1 MKPFR
6 SYIEQLAFQVDR
18 KILELEEEDHLRL
31 DIPAGERLIFRL
43 RTLLA
48 PLPWHVRARHFT
60 VTAVAIFALLFTV
73 TNAPS
78 YGKILAAN
86 LSEWQASRVE
96 QAPVPVAEPLAATPA
111 PGELFPLLLTPTTF
125 ENRIEIPSVKVSA
138 PIVEPE
144 EGIEA
149 LKGQDWNRL
158 EEEIQEALAQGV
170 VHYPGTAKAG
180 QRGNAFY
187 TGHSS
192 NVFWEVSP
200 YNTVFALLPK
210 IQVGDNIFITENQ
223 KRYHYKVEEIKEVSP
238 KEVSVLEQ
246 GDGKILTLMTC
257 TPVGTRLKRL
267 IVRASL
273 VE

>member
-43 RTLLA
+43 RTMLA
-48 PLPWHVRARHFT
+48 PLPWHVRARQFAG
-60 VTAVAIFALLFTV
+60 TAVAIFALLFTV

-86 LSEWQASRVE
+86 LSAWQEARVE
-96 QAPVPVAEPLAATPA
+96 QAAAPVVEPLAMTPA
-111 PGELFPLLLTPTTF
+111 LGELFPLLLKPTTF
-125 ENRIEIPSVKVSA
+125 ENRIEVPSVKVNA
-138 PIVEPE
+138 PLVEPE
-144 EGIEA
+144 QGVEA

-158 EEEIQEALAQGV
+158 EEEIHESLQKGV
-170 VHYPGTAKAG
+170 VHYPGTAQAG
-180 QRGNAFY
+180 EKGNAFY

-210 IQVGDNIFITENQ
+210 IKVDDDIFITENQ
-223 KRYHYKVEEIKEVSP
+223 NRFHYKVTEIKEVSP
-238 KEVSVLEQ
+238 KEVGVLEQ
-246 GDGKILTLMTC
+246 GEGKMLTLMTC

-267 IVRASL
+267 IVRAEL